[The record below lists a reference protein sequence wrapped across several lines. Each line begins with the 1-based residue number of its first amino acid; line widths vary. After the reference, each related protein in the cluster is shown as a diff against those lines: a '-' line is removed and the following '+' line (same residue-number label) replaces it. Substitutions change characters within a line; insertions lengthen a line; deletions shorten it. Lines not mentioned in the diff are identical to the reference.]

1 MPKVDM
7 FPSTISKHLEGEL
20 PRSWK
25 LHIPRCGPKVA
36 RSCDMRNAD
45 CPWKCVKAEPLA
57 ILPDLNKNMD
67 KQEAIVMKY

>member
-20 PRSWK
+20 PRSWN

-67 KQEAIVMKY
+67 KQEALAMKY

>member
-7 FPSTISKHLEGEL
+7 FPNTLSKHLEGEL

-45 CPWKCVKAEPLA
+45 CPWKCAKAEPLA

-67 KQEAIVMKY
+67 KQEALAMKY